1 MSGTIDTVE
10 AHRLHDGLLRELRS
24 MRRPDGG
31 FPTSLGGPSEV
42 EPTAMAA
49 MALED
54 GRARAWLASR
64 QRADGGFDQ
73 SDGRPSGPTDA
84 AVAALALDDSAQSR
98 RALEFA
104 IGKRGLPL
112 PNAPDPERRVAWGW
126 TADAR
131 SLVEP
136 TARVLLAVNALTPA
150 DRSTREEALELLE
163 QRQCDDGGWNFGNAS
178 VYDVDLRGYAQT
190 TAIALIALQ
199 GGAQALVRPAI
210 AFLRRAWPEE
220 PGGLTAAQAL
230 LAFRFQRVDDAI
242 SLVLGALEASAL
254 RPSFRE
260 RPLTVAWAALATGPD
275 RLLEPLRSS
284 L

>member
-1 MSGTIDTVE
+1 
-10 AHRLHDGLLRELRS
+10 
-24 MRRPDGG
+24 MRRSDGG
-31 FPTSLGGPSEV
+31 FPASLGGRSEV
-42 EPTAMAA
+42 EPTAVAA
-49 MALED
+49 IALGD
-54 GRARAWLASR
+54 ARARGWLASQ
-64 QRADGGFDQ
+64 QRADGGLDQ
-73 SDGRPSGPTDA
+73 SDGRASGPTDA
-84 AVAALALDDSAQSR
+84 ALAALSLENPRQAL
-98 RALEFA
+98 RALAFA
-104 IGKRGLPL
+104 IDKRGLPL
-112 PNAPDPERRVAWGW
+112 PNARDPRHRVGWGW

-136 TARVLLAVNALTPA
+136 TSRILLAVNALTPS
-150 DRSTREEALELLE
+150 DRSTRDEALGLLE

-242 SLVLGALEASAL
+242 SPVLDALEAGA
-254 RPSFRE
+254 RRQSFRE

-284 L
+284 R